1 MGLQTPSA
9 PSVLFLTPPLWT
21 PCSVQGWLRGSTSVF
36 ICQALAEPLRRQLCQ
51 DPVTKHFLA
60 SNIVS
65 GFGNCIWGWNPRSGS
80 LWMAFVSVSAPHFL
94 SIFPRVSILFPLL
107 RRAEA
112 STLWSSLLGFMW
124 SVNFILTIPSFW
136 SNIHLLVSIY
146 HVWSFVIGLFYSG
159 LYFLVSSI
167 CLRISWKCF

>member
-1 MGLQTPSA
+1 MTDIVVLPMELQTPST
-9 PSVLFLTPPLWT
+9 PSVLSLIPILGIPH
-21 PCSVQGWLRGSTSVF
+21 SVQLLAANILLC
-36 ICQALAEPLRRQLCQ
+36 ICKVLAGPLRRQPYQ
-51 DPVTKHFLA
+51 TPFNMHFFA
-60 SNIVS
+60 STIVS

-146 HVWSFVIGLFYSG
+146 HV
-159 LYFLVSSI
+159 
-167 CLRISWKCF
+167 